1 MADVCAMRFE
11 NCDEE
16 SQDSRDSQRQG
27 APDGDKSAEAGRDED
42 EPPPPPVPLARPPF
56 ECHSPCPLLPSRY
69 VERIMKY
76 TQCSPCTLVVAIVYL
91 QRLKDREASGPS
103 AAGAGCQPL
112 RLTSFNIQRMFLTAM
127 MIAHKFLDEPVC
139 SNKQWSLVGD
149 LTVKDMNN
157 LELHML
163 WSQCGRC
170 NSTAMSPAP
179 STTRARPR
187 SGRSTLACPSTA
199 HRHWPCS
206 PARPAPRR
214 RSPSPLDGVLVESSA
229 VPCT

>member
-1 MADVCAMRFE
+1 MATQHATFVSTEEMLADASAQEGLPARVGRVLDKTVAR
-11 NCDEE
+11 NDEAAQRG
-16 SQDSRDSQRQG
+16 SQDAACR
-27 APDGDKSAEAGRDED
+27 SA
-42 EPPPPPVPLARPPF
+42 F

-91 QRLKDREASGPS
+91 QRLKDQEASGPS

-149 LTVKDMNN
+149 LTVKEMNS

-163 WSQCGRC
+163 WTLQFDC
-170 NSTAMSPAP
+170 NVSRAEYDACQAALGALDASLPEHRAPALALQP
-179 STTRARPR
+179 RA
-187 SGRSTLACPSTA
+187 
-199 HRHWPCS
+199 
-206 PARPAPRR
+206 
-214 RSPSPLDGVLVESSA
+214 
-229 VPCT
+229 PCTASSIAISA

>member
-1 MADVCAMRFE
+1 M
-11 NCDEE
+11 
-16 SQDSRDSQRQG
+16 
-27 APDGDKSAEAGRDED
+27 PIKSAEHSA
-42 EPPPPPVPLARPPF
+42 LYLAWARPPGPTTRTHAMATPHATFVSTEEMLADASAQEGLPARVGRVLDKTVARNDEAAQRGSQDAACRSAF

-139 SNKQWSLVGD
+139 SNKQWRLVGD
-149 LTVKDMNN
+149 L
-157 LELHML
+157 
-163 WSQCGRC
+163 QCCGRC
-170 NSTAMSPAP
+170 SSTTAMSPAP
-179 STTRARPR
+179 IRVPGRVRGARREPVRAPGST
-187 SGRSTLACPSTA
+187 GHCPSSIA
-199 HRHWPCS
+199 IS
-206 PARPAPRR
+206 
-214 RSPSPLDGVLVESSA
+214 V
-229 VPCT
+229 

>member
-149 LTVKDMNN
+149 LTVKEMNS

-163 WSQCGRC
+163 WTLQFDC
-170 NSTAMSPAP
+170 NVSRAEYDACQAALGALDASLPEHRAPALALQP
-179 STTRARPR
+179 RA
-187 SGRSTLACPSTA
+187 
-199 HRHWPCS
+199 
-206 PARPAPRR
+206 
-214 RSPSPLDGVLVESSA
+214 
-229 VPCT
+229 PCTASSIAISA